1 MEKSSKSSKLTQ
13 ENFDESARLKALYLA
28 AQHGLSQEA
37 FGAKYD
43 IGNQGAVWQCLN
55 GKGMPISMKAAIGFA
70 RGLGCDISAFSPRLA
85 AEAAAAASVS
95 HQEPSEESVAIRH
108 MAVKFSNG
116 HGRAVF
122 DEEENPSL
130 YFRPEFIKKLGMS
143 VKNAVLVD
151 ADGDSNYPIIHSGG
165 VVLVDRGS
173 TEISDGKFYAFRCGG
188 DLLIK
193 KLTRLA
199 DGSIL
204 AIPEN
209 SSYEPRVYK
218 EDDDFEIIGRTRW
231 TCHTF

>member
-13 ENFDESARLKALYLA
+13 ENFEESARLKALYLSA
-28 AQHGLSQEA
+28 RHGLSQEA

-70 RGLGCDISAFSPRLA
+70 RGLGCDIADFSPRLA

-95 HQEPSEESVAIRH
+95 FQEPSEDSVAIRH

-130 YFRPEFIKKLGMS
+130 YFRPEFIRKLGMS

-209 SSYEPRVYK
+209 SAYEPRVYK
-218 EDDDFEIIGRTRW
+218 EDEDFEIIGRTRW

>member
-13 ENFDESARLKALYLA
+13 ENFEESARLKTLYQA
-28 AQHGLSQEA
+28 ARHGLSQEA

-70 RGLGCDISAFSPRLA
+70 RGLGCDIADFSPRLA
-85 AEAAAAASVS
+85 AEAAAAAAVS
-95 HQEPSEESVAIRH
+95 PQESSEESVAIRH

-130 YFRPEFIKKLGMS
+130 FFRPDFIRKLGMY
-143 VKNAVLVD
+143 VKDAVLVD
-151 ADGDSNYPIIHSGG
+151 ADGDSNYPVIHSGG
-165 VVLVDRGS
+165 VVLVDRGD
-173 TEISDGKFYAFRCGG
+173 TEIKDGKLYAFRCGG

-193 KLTRLA
+193 RLTRLP

-204 AIPEN
+204 AISEN
-209 SSYEPRVYK
+209 STYPPRVLK

-231 TCHTF
+231 TCHSI

>member
-1 MEKSSKSSKLTQ
+1 MEKPSKSSKLTP
-13 ENFDESARLKALYLA
+13 ENIEESARLKALYLA
-28 AQHGLSQEA
+28 ARHGLSQEA

-70 RGLGCDISAFSPRLA
+70 KGIGCDIADFSPRLA
-85 AEAAAAASVS
+85 AEAAAVASVS
-95 HQEPSEESVAIRH
+95 PQEPSEECVPIRH

-130 YFRPEFIKKLGMS
+130 YFRPEFIRKLGMS

-151 ADGDSNYPIIHSGG
+151 ADGDSNYPTIHSGS
-165 VVLVDRGS
+165 VVLVDRGF
-173 TEISDGKFYAFRCGG
+173 TEISNGKLYAFRCGSE
-188 DLLIK
+188 LLIK
-193 KLTRLA
+193 KLTRLP

-204 AIPEN
+204 AISEN
-209 SSYEPRVYK
+209 PSYEPRIYT
-218 EDDDFEIIGRTRW
+218 EDEDFEIIGRTRW
-231 TCHTF
+231 TCHSI